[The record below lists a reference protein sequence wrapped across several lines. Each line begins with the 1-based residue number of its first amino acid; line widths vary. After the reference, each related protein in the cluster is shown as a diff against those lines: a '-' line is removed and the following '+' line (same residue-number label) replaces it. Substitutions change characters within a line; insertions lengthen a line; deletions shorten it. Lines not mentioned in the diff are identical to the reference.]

1 MPLPASITSAGV
13 GLGLLGLALS
23 GLTSSAQELGW
34 RWPSPQPAAVEPSW
48 PQADGRSGT
57 NPSAGAALALTLR
70 SQAQVDSQG
79 VFLAQLI
86 EGAETANLP
95 HLRIAEAPAFGQALV
110 LSRADIVAAVRAQ
123 LANTESWSWAGAQQ
137 VRVTRRGRPL
147 PESDLKTLLTAA
159 LQQEQVKDKG
169 QLELRFTRPW
179 APLLVPDEP
188 LTVRLL
194 ELPSTGL
201 SPHFIVRFELVT
213 SRDRLGPWQV
223 PVQARLWREV
233 WVARSP
239 LQPGT
244 LLAEADLVRER
255 RDLLSLR
262 EPVLADPL
270 AVTTNALL
278 ELAEAVPAGA
288 PITQRAVR
296 LRPVVRRGQIVEAV
310 LADGPLTIRLKVE
323 VLESGAPGQL
333 VRLRNLESKREFKA
347 KVQDAQTVVV
357 QL

>member
-1 MPLPASITSAGV
+1 MSLPISTTSACV
-13 GLGLLGLALS
+13 GLGLLGLALN
-23 GLTSSAQELGW
+23 GNTGSAQELVW
-34 RWPSPQPAAVEPSW
+34 RWPSAQAPVVESASLVDGHSSPGPAA
-48 PQADGRSGT
+48 R
-57 NPSAGAALALTLR
+57 AALALTLR

-86 EGAETANLP
+86 EGAQTANLP
-95 HLRIAEAPAFGQALV
+95 HLRIADAPAFGQALV
-110 LSRADIVAAVRAQ
+110 WTRADIQAAVRAQ
-123 LANTESWSWAGAQQ
+123 LPHAEAWSWAGSQQ
-137 VRVTRRGRPL
+137 VRVTRRGRLL
-147 PESDLKTLLTAA
+147 PESDLKALLTAA
-159 LQQEQVKDKG
+159 LQQEQIKDKG
-169 QLELRFTRPW
+169 QLELRLTRPW

-201 SPHFIVRFELVT
+201 SPHFMVRFELVT
-213 SRDRLGPWQV
+213 ARDRLGPWQV

-244 LLAEADLVRER
+244 LLAEADVVRER
-255 RDLLSLR
+255 RDLLSVG
-262 EPVLADPL
+262 EPILADPF
-270 AVTTNALL
+270 AAATNTLL
-278 ELAEAVPAGA
+278 ELAEAVPAGR

-296 LRPVVRRGQIVEAV
+296 PRPVVRRGQIVEAV

-323 VLESGAPGQL
+323 ALESGAPGQL
-333 VRLRNLESKREFKA
+333 VRVRNLESKREFKG
-347 KVQDAQTVVV
+347 KVQDAQTVLA